1 MQGAGRV
8 GARIAEAGGGPG
20 WRKVPGWLPGAG
32 GSGAALAAGGEAE
45 DGQGGAEQGQRAGLG
60 DGG

>member
-1 MQGAGRV
+1 MAPAAS
-8 GARIAEAGGGPG
+8 ARIAEAGGGRGWGKAPG
-20 WRKVPGWLPGAG
+20 GLPGAG

-60 DGG
+60 DRG